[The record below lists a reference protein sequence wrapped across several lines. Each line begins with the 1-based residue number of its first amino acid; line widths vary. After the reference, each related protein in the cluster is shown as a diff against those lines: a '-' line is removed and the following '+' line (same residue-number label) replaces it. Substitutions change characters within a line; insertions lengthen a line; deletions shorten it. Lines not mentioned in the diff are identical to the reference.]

1 MNNAKLS
8 NVIQMEK
15 FSLTPSLE
23 KSNQDAFGYSSNRLS
38 SEQEVHLAVI
48 ADGMGGHSL
57 GDVASRFAVDYVL
70 KWWRS
75 TIWMNEEPAS
85 FLSTCKE
92 QLITLFH
99 EINDRLIEISRLEQT
114 EIGTTLSV
122 LLFIENQYF
131 ICHIG
136 DSRIYRY
143 RENIIELEESNGD
156 TIDLNKEKVFLQ
168 LTVDHSFA
176 SMQVEEGLM
185 TVEEAESHN
194 KAHYLTQCMGVKGEV
209 EPYTASGTFTVSD
222 SFLLCTDGFHTLFTN
237 NELNKEWTAQIEKKQ
252 SLQAIISH
260 FYALTK
266 AKKRTDD
273 ASVLAVNFNQRTEE

>member
-23 KSNQDAFGYSSNRLS
+23 RSNQDAFGYSSNRLS
-38 SEQEVHLAVI
+38 SDQEVHLAVI
-48 ADGMGGHSL
+48 ADGMGGHSF
-57 GDVASRFAVDYVL
+57 GDAASRFAVDYVM

-75 TIWMNEEPAS
+75 TTWMNEESAS
-85 FLSTCKE
+85 FLSNCKE

-122 LLFIENQYF
+122 LLFIGDQYF

-185 TVEEAESHN
+185 TVEEAKSHD

-209 EPYTASGTFTVSD
+209 EPYTASGTFTISD

-252 SLQAIISH
+252 PLKGIISH

-266 AKKRTDD
+266 AKERTDD
-273 ASVLAVNFNQRTEE
+273 ASVLAVNFNQRAEE

>member
-1 MNNAKLS
+1 MSNTKLS
-8 NVIQMEK
+8 NAIQMEK

-23 KSNQDAFGYSSNRLS
+23 RSNQDAFGFSSDRLS
-38 SEQEVHLAVI
+38 SEQEVHIAVI

-57 GDVASRFAVDYVL
+57 GDAASQFAVDYVL

-75 TIWMNEEPAS
+75 TIWMNEEPAT

-92 QLITLFH
+92 KLITLFH
-99 EINDRLIEISRLEQT
+99 EINDRLIEIGKLEQAG
-114 EIGTTLSV
+114 IGTTLSV
-122 LLFIENQYF
+122 LLCVGNQYF

-143 RENIIELEESNGD
+143 REKINDLEESNGD

-176 SMQVEEGLM
+176 SKQVEEGLM
-185 TVEEAESHN
+185 TAKEAKSHD
-194 KAHYLTQCMGVKGEV
+194 KAHYLTQCMGVKGDV

-222 SFLLCTDGFHTLFTN
+222 SFLLCTDGFHTLFTD

-252 SLQAIISH
+252 PLDAVISH

-273 ASVLAVNFNQRTEE
+273 ASILAVNFKRTEE